1 MNKSKGHLIMICGL
15 PGSGKTTLANELV
28 KSQGAVKLCADEWI
42 YDLLDSQENISE
54 RDRLRL
60 PVETL
65 LHKLAL
71 ELCAK
76 GMTVIL
82 DNGFWVEEEREMYR
96 KSATDL
102 GLEVELHFLDADP
115 DLLWERIQKRNENLP
130 KGTFRNFKHELEEW
144 VKVFEAP
151 KVEELSRYDKYAVHI
166 QNN

>member
-1 MNKSKGHLIMICGL
+1 MICGL

-28 KSQGAVKLCADEWI
+28 KSREAVKLCADEWI

-82 DNGFWVEEEREMYR
+82 DNGFWVKEEREMYR

-102 GLEVELHFLDADP
+102 GISVEIHYMDASN
-115 DLLWERIQKRNENLP
+115 DLLWKRIQKRNENLP
-130 KGTFRNFKHELEEW
+130 AGTFKNYKHELDEW
-144 VKVFEAP
+144 FKVFEAP
-151 KVEELSRYDKYAVHI
+151 KEDELENYQEHNI
-166 QNN
+166 HFQI

>member
-1 MNKSKGHLIMICGL
+1 MNKSKGNLIMICGL

-28 KSQGAVKLCADEWI
+28 RSRGAVKLCADEWI

-71 ELCAK
+71 ELCVK

-82 DNGFWVEEEREMYR
+82 DNGFWVKEEREMYR
-96 KSATDL
+96 KSASDL
-102 GLEVELHFLDADP
+102 GIIVELHFMDANY
-115 DLLWERIQKRNENLP
+115 DLLWKRIQKRNNNLP
-130 KGTFRNFKHELEEW
+130 TGTFKSNKHELDEW
-144 VKVFEAP
+144 FRVFEAP
-151 KVEELSRYDKYAVHI
+151 KEDELENYQEHYIHFQV
-166 QNN
+166 

>member
-1 MNKSKGHLIMICGL
+1 MNKSKGKFIMICGL

-28 KSQGAVKLCADEWI
+28 QTRGAVKLCADEWI

-54 RDRLRL
+54 RDRLRV

-71 ELCAK
+71 ELCVK

-82 DNGFWVEEEREMYR
+82 DNGFWAKEEREMYR
-96 KSATDL
+96 KSTIDL
-102 GLEVELHFLDADP
+102 GISVEIHFMDASQ
-115 DLLWERIQKRNENLP
+115 DLLWRRIQNRNENLP
-130 KGTFRNFKHELEEW
+130 TGTFKNFKHELEEW

-151 KVEELSRYDKYAVHI
+151 KEDELENYQDYYIHV
-166 QNN
+166 QV

>member
-1 MNKSKGHLIMICGL
+1 MNKSKGQLIMICGL

-42 YDLLDSQENISE
+42 YDLLDTQENISE

-71 ELCAK
+71 E
-76 GMTVIL
+76 
-82 DNGFWVEEEREMYR
+82 NGFWVEEEREMYR